1 MMSEEI
7 MGKEY
12 TYLQPTNLWEIN
24 EDASAVTIANF
35 SMVNISTSAFMH
47 LSECKTLTFIN
58 TDTIHIDPDAWLGL
72 SKLESLSIEKSYM
85 IVLDTDMFA
94 HLKSLT
100 MLKVTTVHSS
110 ELQDSPQD
118 GIIVKQANFRSLDS
132 LSKIWLTLPDLNEI
146 TFRSMNND
154 VWPDI
159 GDTLS
164 ELILPDNNFKNFM
177 MICLCYLQS

>member
-1 MMSEEI
+1 M
-7 MGKEY
+7 
-12 TYLQPTNLWEIN
+12 Q
-24 EDASAVTIANF
+24 
-35 SMVNISTSAFMH
+35 
-47 LSECKTLTFIN
+47 N
-58 TDTIHIDPDAWLGL
+58 TDFHQHEYYVTSDPDAWLGL
-72 SKLESLSIEKSYM
+72 SKLESLSIEKSYI

-118 GIIVKQANFRSLDS
+118 GIIVKQAAFRSLDS
-132 LSKIWLTLPDLNEI
+132 LSKIFGLHLPDLNEI

-159 GDTLS
+159 GDYS
-164 ELILPDNNFKNFM
+164 H
-177 MICLCYLQS
+177 